1 MNEAASLVEAE
12 AGHNQGRAYDVARVR
27 QDFPILT
34 REVYGKPLVY
44 LDSAASAQKPRQ
56 VIEAMESA
64 YLEDYANVHRGVHYL
79 SQRATDRFEAA
90 RQTIARFVNAAGP
103 DEIVFTRGATEGIN
117 LVAATYGR
125 RLLKAGDEVVISYL
139 EHHSNIV
146 PWQMLRDEIGIEIK
160 VVPIDDDG
168 NFLLDAYGELLG
180 PKTRLVAV
188 THMSNAIGKV
198 TPVAEIIRL
207 AHEKDAAVLLD
218 GTQGIIHRGVDVRAL
233 DVDFYAFSSH
243 KLYGPTGIGALYGK
257 ADLLN
262 KMPPYQGGGEMIST
276 VTFEESNFKPAP
288 HRFEAGTPAIVQAIG
303 FGAALDFMSGLG
315 IDQIAAHEAELVA
328 YAHERLSAIPGLRI
342 LGSTADK
349 ASIVS
354 FTMEG
359 AHAHD
364 IGTIVDRAG
373 VAIRAGHHC
382 AQPLMDRFDIAASAR
397 ASFALYNTRD
407 EVDALADSLGLVTE
421 IFG

>member
-90 RQTIARFVNAAGP
+90 RRTIARFVNAASP

-198 TPVAEIIRL
+198 TPVAEIVRL

-218 GTQGIIHRGVDVRAL
+218 GTQAIIHRGVDVRAL
-233 DVDFYAFSSH
+233 DVDFYVFSSH